1 MARVA
6 YLGKRHMLAIPLTL
20 HNNVC
25 LGKSPNGGRPQKSS
39 MVLDK

>member
-6 YLGKRHMLAIPLTL
+6 YWVKRRSRANPLTL

-25 LGKSPNGGRPQKSS
+25 LGESPKRGETPKIVYGCG
-39 MVLDK
+39 

>member
-25 LGKSPNGGRPQKSS
+25 LGESPKRGETPKIVYGCG
-39 MVLDK
+39 